1 MTQTAQQ
8 LRYTP
13 QEVGQALNLSRASI
27 YRLIREGKLKALQYG
42 KRCKVTIDVD
52 SLQQFTRR
60 AVSDG

>member
-27 YRLIREGKLKALQYG
+27 YRLIREGKLKAVQYG
-42 KRCKVTIDVD
+42 KRCKVTVDAD
-52 SLQQFTRR
+52 SLRQFTRR

>member
-1 MTQTAQQ
+1 MTQTA
-8 LRYTP
+8 
-13 QEVGQALNLSRASI
+13 QEVGQALNLSRASV

-42 KRCKVTIDVD
+42 KRCKVTIDAD